1 MHLQSSVIFCLLSGP
16 RPRFDVLDEISNVFF
31 MVNKLFMF
39 ANVLMS
45 MDSCRMGRNILWK
58 LMEET
63 QMDLSYALASATK
76 ETL

>member
-1 MHLQSSVIFCLLSGP
+1 MRLQSSVIFCLLSG
-16 RPRFDVLDEISNVFF
+16 PRFDVLDEISNVFF

-63 QMDLSYALASATK
+63 QMDLSYSMAG
-76 ETL
+76 EV